1 MFHLTLSFQSV
12 LYVSAEYVKVKMR
25 LVKDKSKA
33 IFYLFYVL
41 QDCVLKIAYG
51 RSKRKEKRKVYNV
64 PFLVL
69 QTTEH
74 LKRNVQTSIVPF
86 LQNILMQ
93 QY

>member
-1 MFHLTLSFQSV
+1 MRTV
-12 LYVSAEYVKVKMR
+12 GRKKWKKERCKNINVS
-25 LVKDKSKA
+25 
-33 IFYLFYVL
+33 
-41 QDCVLKIAYG
+41 
-51 RSKRKEKRKVYNV
+51 
-64 PFLVL
+64 FLVL